1 MNAVEVVGGG
11 AVAQLLCRDLQAA
24 GGSVRLHVPQRG
36 LNAHQQRQRLAG
48 LAALPWLQGVA
59 LSGKPGQDSEGD
71 VEPETLRIFA
81 GTPEQ
86 WFDYQNSS
94 GHQSA
99 CSPVMLLTSWW
110 DSLSALQQQLRGPVV
125 PVYPRITVESWQGR
139 LAVLGQLKLEIP
151 SDSLAVDLDQT
162 SLRGCLN
169 QLGLDWE
176 ERPMQA
182 RFKALFARTSF
193 AYWYLVTCLEP
204 RRRGEPGADKETIT
218 AQWQRTELLVSGEAD
233 LQVPLGMLEMVL
245 SMMRNGDPECSDA
258 AWILNV
264 LVEHKR
270 AKIDYF
276 LERQGSLR

>member
-1 MNAVEVVGGG
+1 MNTVEVVGGG

-36 LNAHQQRQRLAG
+36 RNAQQQRQRLG
-48 LAALPWLQGVA
+48 DLAALPWLQGVA
-59 LSGKPGQDSEGD
+59 LSWKPDQAATGD
-71 VEPETLRIFA
+71 GEPEILRVFA

-94 GHQSA
+94 DHQSA
-99 CSPVMLLTSWW
+99 CSPVLLLTSWW

-139 LAVLGQLKLEIP
+139 LAVLGHLKLEIP
-151 SDSLAVDLDQT
+151 SEPVAADLDQT
-162 SLRGCLN
+162 RLRECLH

-176 ERPMQA
+176 QRPMQG

-193 AYWYLVTCLEP
+193 AYWYLVTCLLP
-204 RRRGEPGADKETIT
+204 RRRGEPCADKEAIA

-233 LQVPLGMLEMVL
+233 LQVPLEMLEMVL
-245 SMMRNGDPECSDA
+245 SMMLNGDPECSDA
-258 AWILNV
+258 AWILKV

-276 LERQGSLR
+276 LERQGRLR